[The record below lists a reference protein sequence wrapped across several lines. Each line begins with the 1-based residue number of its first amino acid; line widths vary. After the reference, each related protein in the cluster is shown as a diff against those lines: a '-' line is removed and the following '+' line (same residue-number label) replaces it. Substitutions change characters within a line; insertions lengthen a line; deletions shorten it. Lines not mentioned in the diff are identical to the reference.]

1 MLNLADRRI
10 PRTAEENLQKS
21 SGGVS
26 GQNTGGQESPFV
38 SFHCQL
44 CFLRS
49 LGIDYLDR
57 SLKKKNKQ
65 RVKEIQQGRQPQY
78 LL

>member
-10 PRTAEENLQKS
+10 PRAAEENLQTS

-26 GQNTGGQESPFV
+26 GHNTGRQDADRSH
-38 SFHCQL
+38 FHCQL
-44 CFLRS
+44 CFLRW
-49 LGIDYLDR
+49 LGIDYLDS
-57 SLKKKNKQ
+57 SLRKKNKQ
-65 RVKEIQQGRQPQY
+65 RRKQLQQGRQPQY

>member
-10 PRTAEENLQKS
+10 PRTAEENLQTS
-21 SGGVS
+21 SGGVP
-26 GQNTGGQESPFV
+26 GQSTGRQEPPPV
-38 SFHCQL
+38 SYHCQL

-49 LGIDYLDR
+49 LGIDYLDP
-57 SLKKKNKQ
+57 SLRKKNKQ
-65 RVKEIQQGRQPQY
+65 RKKQLQRGEQPKY

>member
-10 PRTAEENLQKS
+10 PRTAEENLRKS
-21 SGGVS
+21 SGGVP
-26 GQNTGGQESPFV
+26 GQSTGRQEEPPV
-38 SFHCQL
+38 NFHCQL

-49 LGIDYLDR
+49 LGIDYLDT

-65 RVKEIQQGRQPQY
+65 RQKEILRGRQPQY

>member
-10 PRTAEENLQKS
+10 PRTAEENLQTS
-21 SGGVS
+21 SGGAS
-26 GQNTGGQESPFV
+26 GQSTRRQDPEENR
-38 SFHCQL
+38 FHCQL
-44 CFLRS
+44 CFVRS
-49 LGIDYLDR
+49 LGIDYLDT

-65 RVKEIQQGRQPQY
+65 RKKQIQRGQPPPY

>member
-10 PRTAEENLQKS
+10 PRAAEENLQKS
-21 SGGVS
+21 SGGVP
-26 GQNTGGQESPFV
+26 GQNTGGQDSP
-38 SFHCQL
+38 SDRFHCQL

-49 LGIDYLDR
+49 LGIDYLDS

-65 RVKEIQQGRQPQY
+65 RQKAIQQGRQPPY

>member
-10 PRTAEENLQKS
+10 PGAVEENLQKS
-21 SGGVS
+21 SGGVP
-26 GQNTGGQESPFV
+26 GQSTGGQANPPLSY
-38 SFHCQL
+38 HCQL

-49 LGIDYLDR
+49 LGIDYLDS
-57 SLKKKNKQ
+57 SLRKKNKQ
-65 RVKEIQQGRQPQY
+65 RQKAIQQGRQPHY

>member
-1 MLNLADRRI
+1 MLNLADHRI

-21 SGGVS
+21 SGGVT
-26 GQNTGGQESPFV
+26 GHNTGRQESPPV
-38 SFHCQL
+38 SYHCQL

-49 LGIDYLDR
+49 LGIDYLDS

-65 RVKEIQQGRQPQY
+65 RQKAIREGRPPQY
-78 LL
+78 LS

>member
-10 PRTAEENLQKS
+10 PRTAEENLQTS
-21 SGGVS
+21 SGGVP
-26 GQNTGGQESPFV
+26 GQSTGRQEEPSV
-38 SFHCQL
+38 NFHCQL

-49 LGIDYLDR
+49 LGIDYLDS

-65 RVKEIQQGRQPQY
+65 RQKAIHQGRQPQY